1 MSTSPSIYFS
11 VVIPC
16 YCCADCLDELQRQM
30 TVALDSIGKTWE
42 VVLVDDRSPKGDWE
56 KIQAIHQR
64 DPRFRGIQLSRNFGQ
79 HLAITAGLSEA
90 QGQYVAVMDC
100 DLQDPPEVLPKMLE
114 MAEAGNKVVLG
125 RRQGKKHSPLR
136 KTQAAVYSF
145 LVRRLSGLRF
155 DQSVGTLSVLHRQVV
170 DSFNQFMDCDRHYL
184 YILNWLGFDP
194 TFYEYKHK
202 ERFSGKSSYSLVGLI
217 RHAVSGLLFQTTVL
231 LRYMIYLGFL
241 ITIMGMSLAGYFVYL
256 YMQNTPPAGWT
267 SLVVI
272 MLVLGGFTIACLGVV
287 GLYVGRI
294 FYQVRQ
300 RPLFV
305 IDKRV

>member
-1 MSTSPSIYFS
+1 
-11 VVIPC
+11 
-16 YCCADCLDELQRQM
+16 
-30 TVALDSIGKTWE
+30 
-42 VVLVDDRSPKGDWE
+42 DDRSPKGDWE

-170 DSFNQFMDCDRHYL
+170 DGFNQFMDCDRHYL

-202 ERFSGKSSYSLVGLI
+202 ERFSGKSSYSLVGLV